1 MLIYVASAPQLE
13 ESSREIYSS
22 AAAEIQKL
30 GHQPFDP
37 YGSDGALL
45 PWPFRLEA
53 LMQKCQGLYL
63 LKGWQTSVE
72 ATIERHICLRTG
84 KAIFFQSAEERK
96 KGLDQEKQAVIERI
110 LEAIHEATG
119 LTVEEFRVHSRV
131 EELFFARMIFSY
143 HCSREGLTPEE
154 ICPIL
159 DRNKSM
165 VYHYLNRFKDECKFT
180 PAFRKTADQVDKI
193 LGR

>member
-1 MLIYVASAPQLE
+1 MMIYVASAPQPE

-22 AAAEIQKL
+22 ATAEILKL

-63 LKGWQTSVE
+63 LKGWQTSPE
-72 ATIERHICLRTG
+72 ACIERHVSLGTG
-84 KAIFFQSAEERK
+84 KVIFFQSAEERK
-96 KGLDQEKQAVIERI
+96 KGLDQEKFAIIERI
-110 LEAIHEATG
+110 KEAIHEATG
-119 LTVEEFRVHSRV
+119 LTVEEFRIHSRV

-143 HCSREGLTPEE
+143 HCSREGMTPGGDL
-154 ICPIL
+154 P
-159 DRNKSM
+159 
-165 VYHYLNRFKDECKFT
+165 Y
-180 PAFRKTADQVDKI
+180 P
-193 LGR
+193 G